1 MKFLKAKNGRLYGI
15 ISLTIGAFALVF
27 QLCTLS
33 PNQSGSGYLIKLTVD
48 DKTQTEATFCGPMIP
63 AFLSFQDSVSFDSIA
78 WHLGAGKFVYPSI
91 TPGKKIKDVQVN
103 LYWETMPLHKDT
115 ANKDTVYYDS
125 IYVSLTGELS
135 RSNPVRIN
143 VTNLPPVID
152 SVKINSTVYKSG
164 DTLKF
169 SVMSTDTMSSLLIKI
184 GAHSLD
190 KSLPISSL
198 SCTWHGGAPRLTL
211 VSSNQFNAYYQ
222 VPLFNCVDTIGVMV
236 YDGLGGSDTRVII
249 IATQKNAN
257 RAPVIDSIS
266 AKDTLFS
273 GSAGTYYYSSAKLD
287 SIKFKVSAH
296 DSDLGDALFYQWTN
310 KNTKQVALRS
320 VGTTMTLAWACT
332 AATCRDTSSAL
343 KVVDTVTVS
352 VRDNDSATVQKT
364 IVIVKGVLG
373 TSAPPAFDSLLV
385 NDSLVKGSW
394 SIAVFAATVRDTI
407 TFRMFAHDP
416 DSLDTIHFKLSAL
429 DSQRIKKLGDTA
441 ATYVCKDSI
450 YRDTILFHLYDLHLG
465 YVDKKVVIN
474 VDNHYPVIDSVLCG
488 DTLFKTTDSLYAR
501 KATGGDTLAIRIYAR
516 DPDIGDVLTDTL
528 ISASGMGVAKLLA
541 LKYQYTCP
549 DSAFSDTL
557 SAVVKDAKHKQTQK
571 KIKINITKK

>member
-1 MKFLKAKNGRLYGI
+1 MTDLAESDAR
-15 ISLTIGAFALVF
+15 
-27 QLCTLS
+27 
-33 PNQSGSGYLIKLTVD
+33 
-48 DKTQTEATFCGPMIP
+48 
-63 AFLSFQDSVSFDSIA
+63 
-78 WHLGAGKFVYPSI
+78 
-91 TPGKKIKDVQVN
+91 
-103 LYWETMPLHKDT
+103 
-115 ANKDTVYYDS
+115 
-125 IYVSLTGELS
+125 
-135 RSNPVRIN
+135 
-143 VTNLPPVID
+143 
-152 SVKINSTVYKSG
+152 
-164 DTLKF
+164 
-169 SVMSTDTMSSLLIKI
+169 VM
-184 GAHSLD
+184 
-190 KSLPISSL
+190 
-198 SCTWHGGAPRLTL
+198 
-211 VSSNQFNAYYQ
+211 
-222 VPLFNCVDTIGVMV
+222 
-236 YDGLGGSDTRVII
+236 I

-266 AKDTLFS
+266 AKDTLFT
-273 GSAGTYYYSSAKLD
+273 GSAGVYYYSSAKLD

-310 KNTKQVALRS
+310 KNTKQVVLRS

-343 KVVDTVTVS
+343 KVIDTVTVS

-373 TSAPPAFDSLLV
+373 TSAPPVFDSLLV

-416 DSLDTIHFKLSAL
+416 DSLDTIHFKLSAP

-441 ATYVCKDSI
+441 ATYACKDSI

-501 KATGGDTLAIRIYAR
+501 KAAGGDTLAIRIYAR

-549 DSAFSDTL
+549 DSTFSDTL